1 VYEIE
6 LSHVFTKWFDSLRN
20 SRAKRAIDARLRR
33 AALGNLGDNKPVGDG
48 VFEMRVNCGT
58 AYRLYF
64 VNKGTHWIL
73 LLCGGDKSS
82 QPKDIKRAKELA
94 KEI

>member
-1 VYEIE
+1 
-6 LSHVFTKWFDSLRN
+6 VFTKWFDSLKN
-20 SRAKRAIDARLRR
+20 SRAQRAIDARLRR
-33 AALGNLGDNKPVGDG
+33 AALGNLGDNKPVGCG

-64 VNKGTHWIL
+64 VNKGIRWIL

-82 QPKDIKRAKELA
+82 QQKDIKRAKELA
-94 KEI
+94 KEV